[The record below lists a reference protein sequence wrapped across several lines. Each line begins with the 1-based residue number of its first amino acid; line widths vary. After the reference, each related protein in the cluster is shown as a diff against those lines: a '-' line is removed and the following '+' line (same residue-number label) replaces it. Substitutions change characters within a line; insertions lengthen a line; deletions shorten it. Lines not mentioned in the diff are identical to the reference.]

1 MAVNCHSG
9 EDDDADDGDGDD
21 DEGEDDGEDVDD
33 NADSVADDNDYND
46 DDRVGCHDGFHWL
59 IAKYIRTEVKLEF
72 ATFYSNKKMYSK

>member
-1 MAVNCHSG
+1 MQSHDG
-9 EDDDADDGDGDD
+9 GGADDD

-33 NADSVADDNDYND
+33 NADSVADDNDND